1 MRKVNA
7 DIQAKH
13 QMMNQVVLAENE
25 TLSNQLVNLSQL
37 QADSHKS
44 VAREM
49 QDKTDNIKRLINDFT
64 KPIQKFAPLTQD

>member
-49 QDKTDNIKRLINDFT
+49 QDKTDNI
-64 KPIQKFAPLTQD
+64 